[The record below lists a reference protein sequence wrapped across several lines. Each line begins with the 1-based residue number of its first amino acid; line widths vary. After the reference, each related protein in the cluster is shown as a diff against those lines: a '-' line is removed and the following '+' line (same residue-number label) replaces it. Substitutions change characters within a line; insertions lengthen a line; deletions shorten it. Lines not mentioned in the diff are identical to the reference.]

1 MEKIAKYK
9 PQDQDVD
16 ADSKTFSYLNS
27 TAKQVTTD
35 SDEEGDAEDDN
46 EFFSEQS
53 TAYSLALGKSVS
65 CENQEPQVQIPKRF
79 RIHRVGTLNK
89 YENFNVKV
97 SSLHCLDDFSWEEQV
112 YGILLKY
119 VPQFAE

>member
-65 CENQEPQVQIPKRF
+65 C
-79 RIHRVGTLNK
+79 
-89 YENFNVKV
+89 
-97 SSLHCLDDFSWEEQV
+97 
-112 YGILLKY
+112 
-119 VPQFAE
+119 

>member
-16 ADSKTFSYLNS
+16 ADSKTFSYHNS

-46 EFFSEQS
+46 EFFSE
-53 TAYSLALGKSVS
+53 
-65 CENQEPQVQIPKRF
+65 
-79 RIHRVGTLNK
+79 
-89 YENFNVKV
+89 
-97 SSLHCLDDFSWEEQV
+97 
-112 YGILLKY
+112 
-119 VPQFAE
+119 

>member
-46 EFFSEQS
+46 ENNCYKIQTTIESS
-53 TAYSLALGKSVS
+53 SSKGIGLTPVTMKLGGLALSSRSDCKPHRAVT
-65 CENQEPQVQIPKRF
+65 QISLISIK
-79 RIHRVGTLNK
+79 LNLA
-89 YENFNVKV
+89 ND
-97 SSLHCLDDFSWEEQV
+97 LEET
-112 YGILLKY
+112 K
-119 VPQFAE
+119 ADA